1 MKYKIIILVLI
12 LILLL
17 IFMFF
22 KQKQIKG
29 VVVFNKENSNRGA
42 NADKDIGE
50 NPSSVLSLNDNYNID
65 IIIAQYNE
73 NIDFLKD
80 KPFSEHNI
88 ICYNKGPKTPKCPS
102 CVKIET
108 LPNVG
113 KCDHTYLY
121 HIIQNYNNLADITIF
136 LPGSCL
142 MNYTK
147 KNKTYKVIEYAK
159 KNKNSVFIG
168 ASYND
173 VYKDLYGF
181 KLDKHLTANT
191 ENQKLNNNRSLKS
204 CEIRPFGKWYNSLFG
219 NLRTTMVDYTSIFA
233 VSREHILQHPK
244 SYYEKIISYI
254 DDDISPECGHY
265 IERAWVAIFSP
276 VPAECLYNN
285 SI

>member
-1 MKYKIIILVLI
+1 MKYKILF

-17 IFMFF
+17 LIILIFLYL
-22 KQKQIKG
+22 KKNKIKG
-29 VVVFNKENSNRGA
+29 VIVFQKEKENN
-42 NADKDIGE
+42 KD
-50 NPSSVLSLNDNYNID
+50 NPSATPSSTNPQID

-73 NIDFLKD
+73 NIDFLNEI
-80 KPFSEHNI
+80 PFSNHNI
-88 ICYNKGPKTPKCPS
+88 ICYNKGPTTPKCPS

-121 HIIQNYNNLADITIF
+121 HIIQNYNNLADINVF

-142 MNYTK
+142 MNYIK
-147 KNKTYKVIEYAK
+147 KSKTYKVIETAEK
-159 KNKNSVFIG
+159 TKTSVFIG

-181 KLDKHLTANT
+181 KLDNHLTANKD
-191 ENQKLNNNRSLKS
+191 NQQLNNDISLKP
-204 CEIRPFGKWYNSLFG
+204 CQIRPFGKWYNSLFG

-233 VSREHILQHPK
+233 VSKEHILQHPI
-244 SYYEKIISYI
+244 SYYKKLISYI

-265 IERAWVAIFSP
+265 IERSWVAIFSP
-276 VPAECLYNN
+276 IPAECLYNN
-285 SI
+285 NI